1 MIGIAA
7 TVVVVRA
14 GPPLEVVMVRRN
26 TRLGYHGGAWVFP
39 GGRIDPGDG
48 GATELDRARAAAVRE
63 AEEEAG
69 LQLRT
74 GELVHH
80 AHWTTPEGR
89 KRRFAVDFFFAQRSE
104 RVNLQADGEE
114 ILEARWAPP
123 DEWLKA
129 RDGGEIHL
137 PPPTFVTLWR
147 LRERG
152 LDLFDAPVE
161 RILPKPVKVP
171 GGFASLYPGDA
182 GYEARSADAQGARH
196 RSLLLESGWRY
207 ERRDR

>member
-26 TRLGYHGGAWVFP
+26 TRLGYH
-39 GGRIDPGDG
+39 G

-89 KRRFAVDFFFAQRSE
+89 KRRFAADFFFAQRSE

-137 PPPTFVTLWR
+137 PPP
-147 LRERG
+147 
-152 LDLFDAPVE
+152 
-161 RILPKPVKVP
+161 
-171 GGFASLYPGDA
+171 
-182 GYEARSADAQGARH
+182 
-196 RSLLLESGWRY
+196 
-207 ERRDR
+207 